1 MLNPDH
7 SLRDRAGLADA
18 GTSTDEVLDSQ
29 ALARLRELDPPGKT
43 GLLERVLRAF
53 EVSVARLVPQLEQGR
68 ASGDLHAIAHV
79 AHTLKSSSAS
89 IGALELS
96 RLCADCERRVR
107 EARIDGL
114 DAVLDAMTL
123 QIGHAVR
130 ALKHELAPRA

>member
-1 MLNPDH
+1 MIFEDEPGPGHPLPILPGH
-7 SLRDRAGLADA
+7 
-18 GTSTDEVLDSQ
+18 TS
-29 ALARLRELDPPGKT
+29 PGS
-43 GLLERVLRAF
+43 LERVLRAF

-107 EARIDGL
+107 EARVFSEIHPPTRSWPNPG
-114 DAVLDAMTL
+114 
-123 QIGHAVR
+123 
-130 ALKHELAPRA
+130 